1 MHLVSFVVTVY
12 NKTPSLPHLA
22 ASLLAQTEPFERAFV
37 FVDNGS
43 TDNSVAVL
51 EQLTQGA
58 EHVRI
63 HRQANA
69 GPAAATNAGFLLAR
83 GDVIKPMDADD
94 VLAPGA
100 VAALL
105 SALAETGA
113 KWAYS
118 PITQLQTYDPGEA
131 PEAVIARLPTAPFPP
146 LGCGRTA

>member
-22 ASLLAQTEPFERAFV
+22 ASLLAQTGPFEREFI
-37 FVDNGS
+37 FVDDGS

-94 VLAPGA
+94 VLAPACGGFVERA
-100 VAALL
+100 GRDRSEMGLL
-105 SALAETGA
+105 SDYA
-113 KWAYS
+113 
-118 PITQLQTYDPGEA
+118 A
-131 PEAVIARLPTAPFPP
+131 PDV
-146 LGCGRTA
+146 